1 MGLND
6 TWIGLTV
13 TVYICLIAFTG
24 VEILSGELA
33 GINGAEN
40 VTIRQVAPQR
50 YINESVVNSTGN
62 WQTYLENLL
71 DTPQSEQEKE
81 GANYQGP
88 TMGAAV
94 YNLFIR
100 GTVGFSPFVHN
111 LLNIEYG
118 SNTVSWFIEL
128 AQWFLVI
135 GNALILM
142 QIVGKII
149 PGGN

>member
-13 TVYICLIAFTG
+13 TVYICLIAFAG
-24 VEILSGELA
+24 VEILYGQLLA
-33 GINGAEN
+33 INGEEN
-40 VTIRQVAPQR
+40 MTIKVVATQR
-50 YINESVVNSTGN
+50 TLDESTSNSTGD
-62 WQTYLENLL
+62 WSSYLEGLL

-111 LLNIEYG
+111 LLNVPYG
-118 SNTVSWFIEL
+118 DNLGSWLIQLSHWFII
-128 AQWFLVI
+128 V
-135 GNALILM
+135 GNALIIL
-142 QIVGKII
+142 QIVGKFL
-149 PGGN
+149 PGSS